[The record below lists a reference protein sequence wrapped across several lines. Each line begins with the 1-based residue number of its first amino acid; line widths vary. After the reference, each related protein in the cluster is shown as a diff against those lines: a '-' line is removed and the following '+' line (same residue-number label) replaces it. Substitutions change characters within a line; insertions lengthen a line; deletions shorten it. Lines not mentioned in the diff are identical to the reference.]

1 MKEAGMRRL
10 FVLLMALLLAGAG
23 TAAAA
28 PTALP
33 GDSVLRV
40 TAKFQDQAGKPFTL
54 AQRRGGV
61 QLVTM
66 FYSSCPYACPLIIDT
81 GKGIDHA
88 LSPGERAKL
97 RVLLLSLDPKRDT
110 PAKLAALSTKRKIDN
125 ARWTL
130 GTSDEAGVRQTAA
143 ALGIRYRQL
152 ANGEFNHSS
161 VMILLDADGRILAR
175 TEKIG
180 PQPDPDFVA
189 AVKKALRG

>member
-1 MKEAGMRRL
+1 MRRL
-10 FVLLMALLLAGAG
+10 LVLLFVVLLAGAAG
-23 TAAAA
+23 AAK
-28 PTALP
+28 PLP

-40 TAKFQDQAGKPFTL
+40 SAKFQDQAGKPFTL
-54 AQRRGGV
+54 EQRRGGV

-88 LSPGERAKL
+88 LTAAERANL

-110 PAKLAALSTKRKIDN
+110 PAKLSALATKRKIDA

-130 GTSDEAGVRQTAA
+130 GTTDDSGVRQTAA

-175 TEKIG
+175 TEKVG
-180 PQPDPDFVA
+180 PQPDPEFLAKVR
-189 AVKKALRG
+189 KALKA

>member
-1 MKEAGMRRL
+1 MRRL
-10 FVLLMALLLAGAG
+10 FALLLTFLLVGAAGAA
-23 TAAAA
+23 TT
-28 PTALP
+28 PLP

-40 TAKFQDQAGKPFTL
+40 PAAYRDQDGKSFTL
-54 AQRRGGV
+54 AQRRGSV

-88 LSPGERAKL
+88 LTPAERAKL
-97 RVLLLSLDPKRDT
+97 RVLLLSLDPARDT
-110 PAKLAALSTKRKIDN
+110 PAKLSALATRRKIDR

-130 GTSDEAGVRQTAA
+130 GTTDEGGVRQTAA
-143 ALGIRYRQL
+143 ALGIRYRKL

-180 PQPDPDFVA
+180 PTPDPDFLA
-189 AVKKALRG
+189 AVKKALKA

>member
-1 MKEAGMRRL
+1 MRRL
-10 FVLLMALLLAGAG
+10 LVLFLGLVLAGA
-23 TAAAA
+23 AAAA
-28 PTALP
+28 TAPLP

-40 TAKFQDQAGKPFTL
+40 PANFKDQDGKAFTL

-81 GKGIDHA
+81 GKGVDHA
-88 LSPGERAKL
+88 LAPAERARL
-97 RVLLLSLDPKRDT
+97 RVLLLSLDPVRDT
-110 PAKLAALSTKRKIDN
+110 PAKLSALAAKRKIDT

-130 GTSDEAGVRQTAA
+130 ATTDAGGVRQTAA
-143 ALGIRYRQL
+143 VLGIRYRQL

-180 PQPDPDFVA
+180 AQPDPAFLA
-189 AVKKALRG
+189 AVRSALRK

>member
-1 MKEAGMRRL
+1 MRRL
-10 FVLLMALLLAGAG
+10 LVLLITVLLASAAVAA
-23 TAAAA
+23 TA
-28 PTALP
+28 PLP

-40 TAKFQDQAGKPFTL
+40 PATFTDQDGKAFTL

-88 LSPGERAKL
+88 LTPAERAKL
-97 RVLLLSLDPKRDT
+97 RVLLLSLDPARDT
-110 PAKLAALSTKRKIDN
+110 PAKLGTVVAKRKIDT

-130 GTSDEAGVRQTAA
+130 GTTDANGVRQTAA
-143 ALGIRYRQL
+143 VLGIRYRQL

-161 VMILLDADGRILAR
+161 VMILLDRDGRILAR

-180 PQPDPDFVA
+180 AQPDPEFLA
-189 AVKKALRG
+189 AVKKALKT

>member
-1 MKEAGMRRL
+1 MRRL
-10 FVLLMALLLAGAG
+10 FVLLFSILLAGVAG
-23 TAAAA
+23 AAT
-28 PTALP
+28 PLP

-40 TAKFQDQAGKPFTL
+40 PAQFKDQDGKAFTL

-81 GKGIDHA
+81 GKGIDHG
-88 LSPGERAKL
+88 LSAAERAKL
-97 RVLLLSLDPKRDT
+97 RVLLLSLDPARDT
-110 PAKLAALSTKRKIDN
+110 PAKLSAVATKRKIDR

-130 GTSDEAGVRQTAA
+130 ATTDAGGVRQTAA
-143 ALGIRYRQL
+143 ALGIRYRKL

-180 PQPDPDFVA
+180 AQPEPEFLA
-189 AVKKALRG
+189 AVRKALRG

>member
-1 MKEAGMRRL
+1 MRRL
-10 FVLLMALLLAGAG
+10 LVLLLTVLIAGV
-23 TAAAA
+23 TLAAA
-28 PTALP
+28 PTPLP

-40 TAKFQDQAGKPFTL
+40 PAKFQDQAGKPFTL

-88 LSPGERAKL
+88 LNASERAKL

-110 PAKLAALSTKRKIDN
+110 PAKLAALSTKRKIDT

-130 GTSDEAGVRQTAA
+130 GTTDDGGVRQTAA

-180 PQPDPDFVA
+180 PQPDPDFLA
-189 AVKKALRG
+189 AVRKALKS

>member
-1 MKEAGMRRL
+1 MRRL
-10 FVLLMALLLAGAG
+10 FVLLLTVSLAFLA
-23 TAAAA
+23 AAAA
-28 PTALP
+28 PLP

-40 TAKFQDQAGKPFTL
+40 PANFKDQDGKAFTL

-88 LSPGERAKL
+88 LTPAERAKL
-97 RVLLLSLDPKRDT
+97 RVLLLSLDPARDT
-110 PAKLAALSTKRKIDN
+110 PAKLGAVVAKRKIDT

-130 GTSDEAGVRQTAA
+130 GTTDASGVRQTAA
-143 ALGIRYRQL
+143 VLGIRYRQL

-180 PQPDPDFVA
+180 AQPDPEFLA
-189 AVKKALRG
+189 AVRKALRT

>member
-1 MKEAGMRRL
+1 MRRL
-10 FVLLMALLLAGAG
+10 LVLLLTLVFAGVG
-23 TAAAA
+23 AAAVT
-28 PTALP
+28 PLP

-40 TAKFQDQAGKPFTL
+40 PAQFKDQDGKAFTL

-88 LSPGERAKL
+88 LSAGERAKL

-110 PAKLAALSTKRKIDN
+110 PAKLSALAGKRKIDT

-130 GTSDEAGVRQTAA
+130 GTSDEGGVRQTAA

-180 PQPDPDFVA
+180 PQPDPEFLA
-189 AVKKALRG
+189 AVKKALRS

>member
-1 MKEAGMRRL
+1 MRRL
-10 FVLLMALLLAGAG
+10 FVLLLTVLLAGFAV
-23 TAAAA
+23 AATS
-28 PTALP
+28 PLP

-40 TAKFQDQAGKPFTL
+40 PAKFQDQAGKPFTL
-54 AQRRGGV
+54 AQRRGHV

-88 LSPGERAKL
+88 LSAGERAKL

-110 PAKLAALSTKRKIDN
+110 PAKLAALSTKRKIDT

-130 GTSDEAGVRQTAA
+130 GTTDDGGVRQTAA

-180 PQPDPDFVA
+180 PQPDPDFLA
-189 AVKKALRG
+189 AVKKALRS

>member
-1 MKEAGMRRL
+1 MRRL
-10 FVLLMALLLAGAG
+10 LVLLITVLLASVAVAA
-23 TAAAA
+23 TA
-28 PTALP
+28 PLP

-40 TAKFQDQAGKPFTL
+40 PATFTDQDGKAFTL

-88 LSPGERAKL
+88 LGAAERAKL
-97 RVLLLSLDPKRDT
+97 RVLLLSLDPARDT
-110 PAKLAALSTKRKIDN
+110 PAKLSALATKRKIDR

-130 GTSDEAGVRQTAA
+130 ATTDAGGVRQTAA

-175 TEKIG
+175 TETIG
-180 PQPDPDFVA
+180 PQPDPEFLA
-189 AVKKALRG
+189 AVRKALGT

>member
-1 MKEAGMRRL
+1 MRRL
-10 FVLLMALLLAGAG
+10 FVQLLGVVLAGLA
-23 TAAAA
+23 TAAT
-28 PTALP
+28 PLP

-40 TAKFQDQAGKPFTL
+40 PAKFTDQDGKAFTL

-88 LSPGERAKL
+88 LGAAERAKL
-97 RVLLLSLDPKRDT
+97 RVLLLSLDPARDT
-110 PAKLAALSTKRKIDN
+110 PAKLSALATKRKIDR

-130 GTSDEAGVRQTAA
+130 ATTDAGGVRQTAA

-175 TEKIG
+175 TETIG
-180 PQPDPDFVA
+180 PQPDPEFLA
-189 AVKKALRG
+189 AVRKALRS

>member
-1 MKEAGMRRL
+1 MRRL
-10 FVLLMALLLAGAG
+10 FVLLLSLLLAGAAG
-23 TAAAA
+23 AAS
-28 PTALP
+28 PLP

-40 TAKFQDQAGKPFTL
+40 PAKFQDQAGKPVTL
-54 AQRRGGV
+54 EQRRGGV

-88 LSPGERAKL
+88 LTATERAKL

-110 PAKLAALSTKRKIDN
+110 PAKLAALASKRKIDG

-130 GTSDEAGVRQTAA
+130 GTTDDSGVRQTAA

-180 PQPDPDFVA
+180 PQPDPEFLA
-189 AVKKALRG
+189 SVKKALRG

>member
-1 MKEAGMRRL
+1 MRRL
-10 FVLLMALLLAGAG
+10 FVFVLSVLLAGVAL
-23 TAAAA
+23 AAAT
-28 PTALP
+28 PLP

-40 TAKFQDQAGKPFTL
+40 PAAFKDQDGKAFTL

-81 GKGIDHA
+81 GKGIDHG
-88 LSPGERAKL
+88 LSAAERAKL
-97 RVLLLSLDPKRDT
+97 RVLLLSLDPARDT
-110 PAKLAALSTKRKIDN
+110 PAKLSALADKRKIDR

-130 GTSDEAGVRQTAA
+130 GTTDDSGVRQTAA
-143 ALGIRYRQL
+143 ALGIRYRKL

-180 PQPDPDFVA
+180 AQPDPDFLA
-189 AVKKALRG
+189 AVKKALRS

>member
-1 MKEAGMRRL
+1 MRRL
-10 FVLLMALLLAGAG
+10 FVLLLALAFATVAGAAG
-23 TAAAA
+23 T
-28 PTALP
+28 PLP

-40 TAKFQDQAGKPFTL
+40 PANFHDQSGKPFTL
-54 AQRRGGV
+54 AQRRGSV

-88 LSPGERAKL
+88 LSAGERAKL

-110 PAKLAALSTKRKIDN
+110 PAKLSALAGKRKIDT

-130 GTSDEAGVRQTAA
+130 GTSDEGGVRQTAA

-180 PQPDPDFVA
+180 PQPDPEFLA
-189 AVKKALRG
+189 AVKKALRS

>member
-1 MKEAGMRRL
+1 MRRL
-10 FVLLMALLLAGAG
+10 LVLLFTALLVGA

-28 PTALP
+28 PPLP

-40 TAKFQDQAGKPFTL
+40 PASFKDQADKPFTL
-54 AQRRGGV
+54 AQRRGRV

-88 LSPGERAKL
+88 LAPAERGKL
-97 RVLLLSLDPKRDT
+97 RVLLLSLDPPRDT
-110 PAKLAALSTKRKIDN
+110 PAKLSALASKRKLDT

-130 GTSDEAGVRQTAA
+130 GTTDENGVRQTAA
-143 ALGIRYRQL
+143 ALGIRYRKL

-180 PQPDPDFVA
+180 PKPDPEFLA
-189 AVKKALRG
+189 AVKKAVK